1 MPEKAEK
8 ASHNFIPP
16 LNKKM
21 SKETEP
27 AEAFRVYNRGI
38 VLQMQT
44 YIRNKD
50 WTGLNE
56 FVEALNTETETFIRS
71 LLIENKA
78 SSATA

>member
-1 MPEKAEK
+1 MPEK
-8 ASHNFIPP
+8 ASHNFIQP

-38 VLQMQT
+38 VLQMQS
-44 YIRNKD
+44 YIESKNWIGLKD
-50 WTGLNE
+50 
-56 FVEALNTETETFIRS
+56 FVEALNTETETFVKS

-78 SSATA
+78 SSSATA